1 VIQRASLAPT
11 AYKVP
16 ERSGEVLI
24 DPPPARLSMLLDAAR
39 DKEWGGAEILGVPL
53 REFRAKVRSRT
64 LSIAAGAGPGGAP
77 SSAPP
82 LVVMGHQPVFF
93 HPGVW
98 IKFFLLTH
106 LHERLGVTGLHLLVD
121 NDAPGP
127 IAVEVPAQGDH
138 LMRRTETLI
147 ELPGDVPLE
156 AAPLPTE
163 QEWEAFCGRVRDH
176 VRTLAAAEV
185 RACFDAFV
193 ACAAP
198 ARAHAHTLGQYLAAA
213 RRRYESGA
221 AAPGYLE
228 VAVSALSDTPEF
240 GAFALHL
247 MQDAAGFR
255 RRYNASLDEYRALHR
270 LRSPANPFPNLDET
284 GGYEEAPFWVVRG
297 GRRASLYVQRA
308 GDRLRLR
315 TSEAPLLELPA
326 GPAGVDALRASAVRI
341 RPKALTLT
349 MFARVCLGDLF
360 IHGIGGARYDR
371 VTDAVI
377 GEVFGCPPPPYA
389 VATATLMLPL
399 LSSGAVVEDGR
410 ALERRLMELQHNPE
424 RYLAS
429 PSDAQRRLIEE
440 KWSVIRAVEQMR
452 PGPERRAATHRIREI
467 NAQLAEGLASEIH
480 QAQARRAAAGSSSA
494 SLAAASYREYPFF
507 LFDPARVDALVAGG
521 WTPPG

>member
-11 AYKVP
+11 TYKVP

-24 DPPPARLSMLLDAAR
+24 DPPPAHLPALLEAAR
-39 DKEWGGAEILGVPL
+39 ERDWGRAEILGEPL
-53 REFRAKVRSRT
+53 REFRGKVRARA
-64 LSIAAGAGPGGAP
+64 LSLAAGAAPGGAP

-98 IKFFLLTH
+98 MKFFLLTR

-121 NDAPGP
+121 NDASGP
-127 IAVEVPAQGDH
+127 ITVEVPERGDH
-138 LMRRTETLI
+138 LIRRTETLL

-156 AAPLPTE
+156 VAPLPTE
-163 QEWEAFCGRVRDH
+163 REWETFCGRVRDH
-176 VRTLAAAEV
+176 MRTLASAEV

-193 ACAAP
+193 ACAATV
-198 ARAHAHTLGQYLAAA
+198 RAHAHTLGQYLAGA
-213 RRRYESGA
+213 RRRYEA
-221 AAPGYLE
+221 TAVPPRYLE

-247 MQDAAGFR
+247 LQDAAGFR

-270 LRSPANPFPNLDET
+270 LRSAANPFPNLDET
-284 GGYEEAPFWVVRG
+284 GGYAEAPFWVVHG

-315 TSEAPLLELPA
+315 TSAEPLLDLPA
-326 GPAGVDALRASAVRI
+326 GPAGVDVLRTSAVRI

-349 MFARVCLGDLF
+349 MFARLCLGDVF
-360 IHGIGGARYDR
+360 IHGVGGARYDR

-377 GEVFGCPPPPYA
+377 GEVFECPPPPYV

-399 LSSGAVVEDGR
+399 LGGGAAVEDGR

-429 PSDAQRRLIEE
+429 PSDAQRRLIEK

-467 NAQLAEGLASEIH
+467 NAQLAQGLAAEIRQV
-480 QAQARRAAAGSSSA
+480 QAKRAAAGRSSA

-507 LFDPARVDALVAGG
+507 LFDPARVGALVADGS
-521 WTPPG
+521 TSPA